1 MKHKVITNKAAQLLK
16 YLTKE
21 GKEFFTVKDVKEFLK
36 DTSKSYT
43 KKLLREMTERE
54 VVMRL
59 KSGLYVQV
67 PYDTPANDF
76 FPNWG
81 LVGSK
86 LVGDAN
92 YYIGYF
98 SALKMHGFTTQPSIQ
113 EQVVTDK
120 RMKPAVQDIHGVQFQ
135 FIYHTEKHFI
145 GNKKVWTEALNRS
158 FPVLYSDLEKTI
170 FDCLYKPDYAFG
182 IVEVAKAIY
191 LAKDKINPDKLINY
205 IKQLDSQAVIKRLGF
220 ILELYEIDLP
230 IIEELQQMKSASYA
244 ALDPIHPKRGKT
256 TSRWRVFIN
265 VDINTIK
272 QAPFS

>member
-1 MKHKVITNKAAQLLK
+1 MKYKVITDKAAQLLK
-16 YLTKE
+16 YLTEE
-21 GKEFFTVKDVKEFLK
+21 GKEFFTVKDVNEFLK
-36 DTSKSYT
+36 DSSKSYT

-54 VVMRL
+54 LVMRL

-86 LVGDAN
+86 LIGDAN

-113 EQVVTDK
+113 EQVVSDK
-120 RMKPAVQDIHGVQFQ
+120 RMKPAVQKIRGVQFQ
-135 FIYHTEKHFI
+135 FIYHTKKQFI

-170 FDCLYKPDYAFG
+170 IDCLYKPDYAFG

-191 LAKDKINPDKLINY
+191 LAKDKIKPDKLIYY
-205 IKQLDSQAVIKRLGF
+205 IKQLGSQAVIKRLGF
-220 ILELYEIDLP
+220 ILELYEIDFP
-230 IIEELQQMKSASYA
+230 IIEDLQQMKSASYV